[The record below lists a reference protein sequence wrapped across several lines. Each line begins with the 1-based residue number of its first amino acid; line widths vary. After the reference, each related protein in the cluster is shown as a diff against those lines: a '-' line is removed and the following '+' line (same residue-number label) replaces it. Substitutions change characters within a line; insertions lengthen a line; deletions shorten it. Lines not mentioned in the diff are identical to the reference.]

1 MRKIELTQEQKDYN
15 KENRIK
21 MSMNQMA
28 TDLKISFYS
37 VSNYMKKNNLKV
49 DRETI
54 YKNKVLNIPRSEPK
68 RAEGYKKEQWVFDI
82 WNRKINPITMFR
94 V

>member
-1 MRKIELTQEQKDYN
+1 MRKIELTQEQIEYIKD
-15 KENRIK
+15 NRLK

-28 TDLKISFYS
+28 TDLKISFYQ

-49 DRETI
+49 DKETV
-54 YKNKVLNIPRSEPK
+54 YKNRTLNQVKADPK
-68 RAEGYKKEQWVFDI
+68 RAEGYKKEQWLFDI
-82 WNRKINPITMFR
+82 WNNKINPITMFR

>member
-1 MRKIELTQEQKDYN
+1 MRKIELTQEQKDYIKDN
-15 KENRIK
+15 SLK

-28 TDLKISFYS
+28 TDLKISFYQ

-49 DRETI
+49 DKEI
-54 YKNKVLNIPRSEPK
+54 VYKNRAINNNKAYPK
-68 RAEGYKKEQWVFDI
+68 RAEGYKKEDWLFDI
-82 WNRKINPITMFR
+82 WNNKINPITMFK